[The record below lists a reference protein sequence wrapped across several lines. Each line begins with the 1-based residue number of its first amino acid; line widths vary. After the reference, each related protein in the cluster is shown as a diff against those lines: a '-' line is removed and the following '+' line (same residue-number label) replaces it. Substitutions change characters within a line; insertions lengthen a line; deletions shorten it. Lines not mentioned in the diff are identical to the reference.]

1 MSIISKLKEI
11 LDSSTYAREN
21 PDEVIQTFQRLSVKV
36 SKDVEEFFV
45 NFAGGKKRHG
55 SARRHPE
62 QSTFRITE
70 SIVPAVRSGSLLDY
84 IIYVCMERKRGAE

>member
-45 NFAGGKKRHG
+45 NFAGRSEERRVGK
-55 SARRHPE
+55 E
-62 QSTFRITE
+62 C
-70 SIVPAVRSGSLLDY
+70 RSRWSPY
-84 IIYVCMERKRGAE
+84 H

>member
-45 NFAGGKKRHG
+45 NFAGI
-55 SARRHPE
+55 P
-62 QSTFRITE
+62 
-70 SIVPAVRSGSLLDY
+70 V
-84 IIYVCMERKRGAE
+84 